1 MKKRRIFVSVLALLL
16 AVLIIAGCFTMVLG
30 SAGAV
35 TQAEIDALEEEKD
48 AVAAKG
54 EELQAQIDELDAE
67 RESYLELKQALDD
80 QSELLRQEIELINE
94 QIQIY
99 DQMVEVKAKELEEAR
114 AREQAQ
120 YEALRV
126 RMRAMEKTTAM
137 DYVAILFD
145 SSSFSDLLG
154 RIEMINDVMR
164 ADKQLQEEYIAASE
178 HVQQVK
184 TEYENLLAETE
195 LKKEELLQKKD
206 ELEAQIQEAYEIIA
220 QLEADIEEYKRAYEE
235 NEAAEAALQA
245 ELSKLEEELR
255 KQEEAA
261 KQQYGNSS
269 IVSTGSLIWPAP
281 SCGYVTSP
289 YGWRVHPIFGY
300 DKFHYGVDIPAYAGA
315 NILASDSGTVAV
327 ATYSSSYGNYVMINH
342 GGGVHTLYAHMSTLL
357 VSAGQSVSQGQVIGY
372 CGSTGWSTGP
382 HLHYEVR
389 RNGSTVD
396 PLQYFPGVPVY

>member
-1 MKKRRIFVSVLALLL
+1 MQRTQKRSRFLWLLIAAALCL
-16 AVLIIAGCFTMVLG
+16 AVLIG
-30 SAGAV
+30 SANAV
-35 TQAEIDALEEEKD
+35 TQAQIDALEEEKD

-54 EELQAQIDELDAE
+54 EELQAQIDALDAE
-67 RESYLELKQALDD
+67 RDSYLELKQALDD

-94 QIQIY
+94 QINIY
-99 DQMVEVKAKELEEAR
+99 DQMIEVKAKELEEAR
-114 AREQAQ
+114 EREQEQ

-145 SSSFSDLLG
+145 STSFSDLLS
-154 RIEMINDVMR
+154 RIEMINDIMK

-195 LKKEELLQKKD
+195 IKKGELLDKKA
-206 ELEAQIQEAYEIIA
+206 ELEVQIQEAYEVIA
-220 QLEADIEEYKRAYEE
+220 QLTADIEEYTRAYEE
-235 NEAAEAALQA
+235 NEAAEQALQA
-245 ELSKLEEELR
+245 ELAKLEEELR

-261 KQQYGNSS
+261 KKQYGNSS

-342 GGGVHTLYAHMSTLL
+342 GGGIYTLYAHMSTLL
-357 VSAGQSVSQGQVIGY
+357 VSAGQSVSQGQIIGY

-389 RNGSTVD
+389 KNGSTVD
-396 PLQYFPGVPVY
+396 PLAYFPGVPVY

>member
-1 MKKRRIFVSVLALLL
+1 MNRTHKPFSGLLTL
-16 AVLIIAGCFTMVLG
+16 AVCLSMLIC
-30 SAGAV
+30 SANAV
-35 TQAEIDALEEEKD
+35 TQAEIDVLEEEKE

-54 EELQAQIDELDAE
+54 EELQAQIDELDAQ

-94 QIQIY
+94 QIEIY

-114 AREQAQ
+114 EREQEQ

-126 RMRAMEKTTAM
+126 RMRAMEKTTVM

-164 ADKQLQEEYIAASE
+164 ADKELQEEYIAASE

-195 LKKEELLQKKD
+195 LKKEEVLQKKA
-206 ELEAQIQEAYEIIA
+206 ELEVQIQEAYKIIA
-220 QLEADIEEYKRAYEE
+220 QLTEDIEEYKRAYEE

-245 ELSKLEEELR
+245 ELSRLEEEMR
-255 KQEEAA
+255 EQEA
-261 KQQYGNSS
+261 QHGGGSV
-269 IVSTGSLIWPAP
+269 IGTGSLIWPAP
-281 SCGYVTSP
+281 SCGYISSP
-289 YGWRVHPIFGY
+289 YGWRIHPLFGN

-315 NILASDSGTVAV
+315 NIIASDSGTVAV

-342 GGGVHTLYAHMSTLL
+342 GGGIYTLYAHMSTLL

-372 CGSTGWSTGP
+372 CGSTGWSKGP

-389 RNGSTVD
+389 VNGSTVD
-396 PLQYFPGVPVY
+396 PLTYFPGVPLY